1 MVLVLLLLP
10 GCLLALPDCLP
21 GCTCTTPAA
30 PAVECGAGA
39 GLRTVPG
46 TLHPLVAILTINH
59 NNIRYVRPLNVTLL
73 N

>member
-21 GCTCTTPAA
+21 GCTCTSPAA

-46 TLHPLVAILTINH
+46 TLHPLVATLIINH
-59 NNIRYVRPLNVTLL
+59 NNIRSVPAFNATLL